1 MAYHS
6 PLAVTMLVA
15 VALCSGALT
24 ACAMPVHPL
33 DNAPPHDAM
42 LAAIQTARV
51 SEPEKVTA
59 VLRQELRLESAA
71 HIGRLDQ
78 EERSEMMTA
87 MRGASVA
94 LGDRNKLRLLA
105 TEWDREGPV
114 PPVRCAAAGQRV
126 RRVQDGREESATNKQ
141 VNRQAED
148 HAAGASQ
155 SSGQTSNGISNDSAS
170 PVTCIETVEPI

>member
-6 PLAVTMLVA
+6 PLAVTLLVA
-15 VALCSGALT
+15 VALCGGAPT
-24 ACAMPVHPL
+24 ACATPVHPL
-33 DNAPPHDAM
+33 DDTSAQYAM
-42 LAAIQTARV
+42 LAATQTARV

-71 HIGRLDQ
+71 HVGRLDE

-105 TEWDREGPV
+105 IEWDREASVASV
-114 PPVRCAAAGQRV
+114 PGRAGQRM
-126 RRVQDGREESATNKQ
+126 RRMQDGREESVTNQQ
-141 VNRQAED
+141 VKKQAEG

-155 SSGQTSNGISNDSAS
+155 SGGQENGGISNDSA
-170 PVTCIETVEPI
+170 PPLIDLYIAYRKL